1 MFDYKIFGSR
11 LEKLRK
17 EKGISAAALAKVL
30 GVSSTQIGDM
40 ERGNSATTMPRLYH
54 LCVYFGVSAD
64 YLLGLK
70 DEEN

>member
-40 ERGNSATTMPRLYH
+40 ERGNSATT
-54 LCVYFGVSAD
+54 SS
-64 YLLGLK
+64 
-70 DEEN
+70 